1 MDCKHK
7 CKGITKSGE
16 PCKRL
21 IETDYCFQHKPLDD
35 CPICLEKEKGHK
47 MSCCGNIVGVNC
59 LKKWKQTNNPS
70 CPLCR
75 STIEFPKK
83 FGPPRPPPMAPIIPR
98 FYRRVYQMMGEE
110 EGIVLVRPDG
120 RTLFLVRSRIVT

>member
-7 CKGITKSGE
+7 CKGVTKSGQ
-16 PCKRL
+16 PCKRF

-47 MSCCGNIVGVNC
+47 MSCCGNVVGVGC
-59 LKKWKQTNNPS
+59 LKKWKMSSNPS

-75 STIEFPKK
+75 STKEFPKP
-83 FGPPRPPPMAPIIPR
+83 FGPPRPPRAPMAPR
-98 FYRRVYQMMGEE
+98 FSNIVDMMNGDNELMM
-110 EGIVLVRPDG
+110 LVRPDG
-120 RTLFLVRSRIVT
+120 RTLFIIRRR